1 MMENRGAGAPA
12 RERSGM
18 FERIEQLIRS
28 YDPVILH
35 RHRNPDGD
43 ALGSQI
49 GLKHLIL
56 ANYPGKSVYMVGDP
70 AGRYDFMEDCV
81 MDPVPDEAYRTALAI
96 VLDTSGKSLISDE
109 RYALAAATARLDHH
123 LFVERIAQEEVT
135 DASYES
141 CCGLIVSMAAECGWR
156 IPDLAARSLFTGM
169 VTDSGRF
176 RYDATTAR
184 TFRQAALLMER
195 NIDTATIYRNL
206 YASDLEQ
213 VKLRAAFTQKITLT
227 PRGVAYMYTTLQ
239 ELHSLP
245 LDAFSVSRGMV
256 NLMGDI
262 RGVDIWVNFTETENG
277 VLCELRSGSRNIN
290 PVAVK
295 YGGGG
300 HKKASGATVKD
311 RAEAMRMLQ
320 DLDALLEENQ

>member
-1 MMENRGAGAPA
+1 
-12 RERSGM
+12 M
-18 FERIEQLIRS
+18 FERIAELIRS
-28 YDPVILH
+28 HDPVILH

-56 ANYPGKSVYMVGDP
+56 ENFPGKTVYMVGDP
-70 AGRYDFMEDCV
+70 AGRYGFMEDCV
-81 MDPVPDEAYRTALAI
+81 MDTVPDEAYRTALAVI
-96 VLDTSGKSLISDE
+96 LDTSGKSLISDG
-109 RYALAAATARLDHH
+109 RYAQAAATARIDHH
-123 LFVERIAQEEVT
+123 LFVEPIAREEVT

-141 CCGLIVSMAAECGWR
+141 CCGLIVSMAQECGWR
-156 IPDLAARSLFTGM
+156 IPDLAAQSLFTGM

-176 RYDATTAR
+176 RYDATSAR
-184 TFRQAALLMER
+184 TFRQAALLMEN
-195 NIDTATIYRNL
+195 NIDTDRIYRHL

-213 VKLRAAFTQKITLT
+213 VKLRAEFTRKIALT
-227 PRGVAYMYTTLQ
+227 PHSVAYIYTTWQ
-239 ELHSLP
+239 ELQALP

-262 RGVDIWVNFTETENG
+262 KGVDIWVNYTETEDG
-277 VLCELRSGSRNIN
+277 VLCELRSGTLNIN
-290 PVAVK
+290 PIAVK

-311 RAEAMRMLQ
+311 RVEAMRMLQ
-320 DLDALLEENQ
+320 DLDALAEENQ